1 MFNAATTPPRTVT
14 LAIVAGIAV
23 LSLNMFLPS
32 LPSIATDL
40 AVDYRTASLSI
51 AGYLVLTAVLQL
63 VAGPLSDRYGRRPV
77 LLGAFA
83 LFAFA
88 SVGCTLSTDIATF
101 LFFRFVQ
108 GAVIAGLVLSRA
120 IIRDMSEG
128 AAAARRM
135 AEVASIMAIAPMVG
149 PVLGGLLEA
158 GFGWRAAFA
167 LYALLGTFAFV
178 LCWYDLGE
186 TKSPS
191 PSSFVAQFRAY
202 PELLASRIFVGHAVC
217 LSCGTGAFYAFI
229 VGVPL
234 IAPTAFGA
242 SAAMIGVYIG
252 SITFGFVCGTTLS
265 RRLAATASP
274 NSLVLTGRGLAIAG
288 PAIGLVTL
296 AGGIVDPVTFLGAT
310 ALVGLGNG
318 LTMPSSSIAAL
329 SVQVEISGS
338 ASGFVGA
345 LTVLVGA
352 IVTSI
357 TAFLISNNLDPATLL
372 TVMIFL
378 ATFSLLGALFGVN
391 ARRSAL

>member
-1 MFNAATTPPRTVT
+1 MLSAATTPPRTMT
-14 LAIVAGIAV
+14 LATIAGIAV

-63 VAGPLSDRYGRRPV
+63 FAGPLSDRYGRRPV

-88 SVGCTLSTDIATF
+88 SVGCALSTDISTF

-120 IIRDMSEG
+120 IIRDMAEG
-128 AAAARRM
+128 ADAARRM
-135 AEVASIMAIAPMVG
+135 AEVASIMAIAPMAG

-167 LYALLGTFAFV
+167 FYAVLGAFAFI
-178 LCWYDLGE
+178 LCWCDLGE
-186 TKSPS
+186 TRSPS

-202 PELLASRIFVGHAVC
+202 PELLGSRTFVGHAVC

-252 SITFGFVCGTTLS
+252 SITFGFVCGTSLS
-265 RRLAATASP
+265 RRLAATVSPAS
-274 NSLVLTGRGLAIAG
+274 LIRAGRGLAIAG
-288 PAIGLVTL
+288 PAIGLATL
-296 AGGIVDPVTFLGAT
+296 AGGIVHPATFLGAT
-310 ALVGLGNG
+310 VLVGLGNG

-329 SVQVEISGS
+329 SVRAEISGS
-338 ASGFVGA
+338 ASGLVGA

-352 IVTSI
+352 IVTSV
-357 TAFLISNNLDPATLL
+357 TAPLISTSLNPAALL
-372 TVMIFL
+372 TVMMLL
-378 ATFSLLGALFGVN
+378 ATFSLCGAILGVSAK
-391 ARRSAL
+391 RSAA